1 MEGKVEIQ
9 EEKRMVYASIVAVL
23 FAGDFFLKKQ
33 VERHI
38 TKEERKE
45 ICKGKIVIRK
55 YYNRGAAL
63 NLMEKSPKL
72 LRIICGAIILILGI
86 VWYPLL
92 REKKNPGILLG
103 ISLILGGGA
112 SNLYDRITKGHVV
125 DYFSFRTPWERLN
138 RIVFNISDMFIFLG
152 SILIVIFGSRK

>member
-1 MEGKVEIQ
+1 
-9 EEKRMVYASIVAVL
+9 MVYASIVAAL

-33 VERHI
+33 VEKHI
-38 TKEERKE
+38 AKEERRE
-45 ICKGKIVIRK
+45 ICKGKIVIQK

-63 NLMEKSPKL
+63 NLMEKSPKV
-72 LRIICGAIILILGI
+72 LRIICGGILLLVGI
-86 VWYPLL
+86 VWYLLL

-103 ISLILGGGA
+103 ISMALGGGA

-125 DYFSFRTPWERLN
+125 DYFSFRTPWKWLN

-152 SILIVIFGSRK
+152 SILIVIFGSRE